1 MTVAFI
7 CWQNYDA
14 MVKLVED
21 LEQIPQNKITGQFCV
36 MYLYAFAL
44 NRSDGSSRAKI
55 PKL

>member
-55 PKL
+55 PIL